1 MGSVR
6 DVNTTA
12 ADSSMSSSAAGSTGL
27 IAWFAGNPVA
37 ANLLMLFLII
47 GGLAA
52 GSRLVIQHLPPIDF
66 RTVTVTVEAPGM
78 SPREVEQDINRRIEE
93 GVIGLQGVERVVSTA
108 REGQGRVAVEV
119 ATFADPESVRA
130 DVENAVDG
138 IEHFPPPNAERPEVE
153 VQRVVLEVLTLS
165 VSSSLLSENELRQA
179 SEELRDRLLEL
190 PSVSQVTLLGTRDR
204 EISIELSEEELRRNK
219 LTLTAVAN
227 AIDRE
232 SLNLTFGE
240 LRTEAGG
247 IVLQTIAKR
256 QYGEEFENIPLITR
270 LDGSII
276 RLGDVAEIRDGF
288 VDEDIR
294 TEVDG
299 VPAILV
305 RIGATEKQ
313 SIAELGADIKRW
325 LATYRAPEHVR
336 IGVWN
341 DRAGQAVD
349 RIERVVRNG
358 IIGAVLVFICLV
370 LVFDLRNAFWIA
382 LGIPIS
388 FIGAL
393 MFFGIGGLTFNLGTI
408 LAFFLLIGIV
418 VDDAVVVGESIA
430 SEREGGKDPLE
441 AAISG
446 ARAMVGP
453 IGIGVLTTILGF
465 LPLLFVTAGDY
476 QMVKVFPYVA
486 IFVLAVSLIESF
498 LILPAHLAHQRQWS
512 LSPLREIQTGI
523 RGRLDALREGI
534 VVPAVS
540 WSVRHVSWTLV
551 GGLAVVSLAV
561 FLLRS
566 EAVRWVVFD
575 KSVAASPSVQADL
588 HLPQGTPF
596 PETLAAAER
605 FARAAEGINERLG
618 EAAVG
623 GVSVM
628 IGNVPAPWLEGS
640 DQPNRSHQA
649 AVRLHLNP
657 KPPRTLPADE
667 VERVWRNSVGS
678 LSDFERVDFHTTQ
691 VRGGPNVSYSLKHE
705 DAEVMRAA
713 TSELTAL
720 LGTVSGVYGVSNTL
734 VLGKRHF
741 EVHLTPAG
749 LAAGLTPAAV
759 GLQLRNNFQGAEV
772 QRIQRGHEE
781 IKVMV
786 RYPPERRRSLAQLA
800 SERIHRPGG
809 GEVPLSVVADLV
821 EKREFA
827 ELTRIDGKPAALV
840 HANADMSVITPV
852 QVRREARESFIP
864 QLLAKYPGLRIE
876 ADGSARDEGEMLKTL
891 GLVVP
896 LVVIAMYALMAG
908 FLRSYW
914 KALIPVA
921 GVPMAF
927 AGAVLSHW
935 LLGWDFTAMSLFGI
949 IAVGGVIV
957 NDALVL
963 LDRYNTIR
971 RERKMLPAIAAAAA
985 ATRHRFR
992 AVFLTSL
999 TTVLG
1004 LSPLIYDR
1012 SDELGVLV
1020 HLVVSMLGGLVMSSV
1035 FVLFL
1040 LPTLVMIV
1048 EGRRE

>member
-1 MGSVR
+1 
-6 DVNTTA
+6 
-12 ADSSMSSSAAGSTGL
+12 
-27 IAWFAGNPVA
+27 
-37 ANLLMLFLII
+37 MLFLII

-52 GSRLVIQHLPPIDF
+52 GSRLAIQHLPPIDL

-93 GVIGLQGVERVVSTA
+93 GVIGLPGVERVVSTA
-108 REGQGRVAVEV
+108 REGRGRVAVEV
-119 ATFADPESVRA
+119 ATFADPENVRA

-138 IEHFPPPNAERPEVE
+138 IEHFPPPNSERPEVE
-153 VQRVVLEVLTLS
+153 VQRVALEVLTLS
-165 VSSSLLSENELRQA
+165 VSSSLLSENELRLA
-179 SEELRDRLLEL
+179 TEGLRDWLVEL

-219 LTLTAVAN
+219 LTLTAVAD
-227 AIDRE
+227 AINQA

-256 QYGEEFENIPLITR
+256 HFGEEFADIPLITR
-270 LDGSII
+270 LDGSIL

-294 TEVDG
+294 TEVNG
-299 VPAILV
+299 VPAVLV
-305 RIGATEKQ
+305 RVEATEKQ
-313 SIAELGADIKRW
+313 SIAELGEDITRR
-325 LATYRAPEHVR
+325 LATYHAPEHVR

-341 DRAGQAVD
+341 NQAGQAVD

-358 IIGAVLVFICLV
+358 LIGAVLVFICLV
-370 LVFDLRNAFWIA
+370 LVFDLRSAFWIA

-393 MFFGIGGLTFNLGTI
+393 MFFGVGGLTLNMGTV
-408 LAFFLLIGIV
+408 LAFFVLIGIV

-430 SEREGGKDPLE
+430 SEREGGKNPLE

-465 LPLLFVTAGDY
+465 LPLLFVTAGNY
-476 QMVKVFPYVA
+476 QMLKVFPYVA

-498 LILPAHLAHQRQWS
+498 LILPAHLAHRRRWS

-540 WSVRHVSWTLV
+540 WSVRHVWWTLV
-551 GGLAVVSLAV
+551 AGLAVVSLAV

-566 EAVRWVVFD
+566 EAVRWVLFERT
-575 KSVAASPSVQADL
+575 SVASPSIQADL
-588 HLPQGTPF
+588 HLPVGTPF
-596 PETLAAAER
+596 PETVAAAER

-618 EAAVG
+618 EDVVD
-623 GVSVM
+623 GVSIMV
-628 IGNVPAPWLEGS
+628 GNLPAPWLEGS
-640 DQPNRSHQA
+640 DQPNRSHRA
-649 AVRLHLNP
+649 SVRVHLNP
-657 KPPRTLPADE
+657 KPPRTVSIDE
-667 VERVWRNSVGS
+667 VERVWRNRVGM
-678 LSDFERVDFHTTQ
+678 LPPLERVEFHATR
-691 VRGGPNVSYSLKHE
+691 VRGKPNVAYALKHA
-705 DAEVMRAA
+705 DAEIMRAA
-713 TSELTAL
+713 AEELTAS
-720 LGTVSGVYGVSNTL
+720 LGTVPGVFGVSNNLTP
-734 VLGKRHF
+734 GKRHF
-741 EVHLTPAG
+741 EVRLTPAG
-749 LAAGLTPAAV
+749 VAAGLTPAAV

-772 QRIQRGHEE
+772 QRIARGHEE

-809 GEVPLSVVADLV
+809 GEVPLSMVADLI

-827 ELTRIDGKPAALV
+827 ELTRIDGQPAVLV
-840 HANADMSVITPV
+840 NADADLSVITPL
-852 QVRREARESFIP
+852 QARREVSERFIP

-876 ADGSARDEGEMLKTL
+876 AEGEARDEGEMLTTL

-935 LLGWDFTAMSLFGI
+935 MLGWDFTAMSLFGV
-949 IAVGGVIV
+949 IAVGGIIV

-971 RERKMLPAIAAAAA
+971 REREMLPAIAAAAA

-1004 LSPLIYDR
+1004 LSPLLYER
-1012 SDELGVLV
+1012 SDQLIFLV